1 MAALRLNLRILWNHM
16 KKFHVKHGQCDSIIF
31 LKTFALESSK
41 WLISNLGL
49 AGSRILYFWQDLKS
63 IHKFIIEL
71 HALQCLFVRGSN
83 KKNRWVGLFQ
93 ISQKERLFHVLYQP
107 SYNLAM
113 WSPFASLLDPSKKSL
128 SFPFS
133 LGKKRIHLKT
143 QLKEEFTDLL
153 WKLPGCSLFP
163 WAE

>member
-31 LKTFALESSK
+31 LKTFSLESSK

-71 HALQCLFVRGSN
+71 HALQCLFVRRS
-83 KKNRWVGLFQ
+83 
-93 ISQKERLFHVLYQP
+93 
-107 SYNLAM
+107 
-113 WSPFASLLDPSKKSL
+113 SKKQRRGRIISNFIKGETFSSL
-128 SFPFS
+128 ISNQVIILQCGPPSCTLPKKIS
-133 LGKKRIHLKT
+133 LGKKRTYLET
-143 QLKEEFTDLL
+143 QLKGKFTDLF

-163 WAE
+163 QAE